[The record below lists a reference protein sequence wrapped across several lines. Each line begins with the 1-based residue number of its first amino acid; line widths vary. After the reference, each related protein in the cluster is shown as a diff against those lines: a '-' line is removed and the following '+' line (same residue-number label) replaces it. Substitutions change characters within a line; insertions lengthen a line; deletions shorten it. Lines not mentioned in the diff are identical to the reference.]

1 MLRICI
7 KKEYMNTETNILFSL
22 ESIEEILYSISSCDS
37 MAHTCINRETL
48 RVQFMTQT
56 FLNIKN
62 NQVKIKVGT
71 KYDIQEV
78 SVLNLELLFV
88 FGINN
93 IDNLVSVDRDN
104 MKLNF
109 KADLIPTFINVAIG
123 GMRGVLYEKVK
134 STILEAYPLPLIDL
148 QELIKQNTFHVEE

>member
-22 ESIEEILYSISSCDS
+22 ESIEEILYSISSRDS

-71 KYDIQEV
+71 KYDIQEGSTTIDV
-78 SVLNLELLFV
+78 TIPAYS
-88 FGINN
+88 GIILTTNPKQF
-93 IDNLVSVDRDN
+93 SVDEN
-104 MKLNF
+104 SLK
-109 KADLIPTFINVAIG
+109 KA
-123 GMRGVLYEKVK
+123 YVK
-134 STILEAYPLPLIDL
+134 
-148 QELIKQNTFHVEE
+148 

>member
-1 MLRICI
+1 M
-7 KKEYMNTETNILFSL
+7 EQGNTKQEFIHSKGFDIMSAEKIVDYN
-22 ESIEEILYSISSCDS
+22 
-37 MAHTCINRETL
+37 
-48 RVQFMTQT
+48 
-56 FLNIKN
+56 
-62 NQVKIKVGT
+62 KIKVGT

-134 STILEAYPLPLIDL
+134 STKLEAYPLPLIDL

>member
-1 MLRICI
+1 MSAEKIVD
-7 KKEYMNTETNILFSL
+7 YN
-22 ESIEEILYSISSCDS
+22 
-37 MAHTCINRETL
+37 
-48 RVQFMTQT
+48 
-56 FLNIKN
+56 
-62 NQVKIKVGT
+62 KIKVGT

-134 STILEAYPLPLIDL
+134 STKLEAYPLPLIDL